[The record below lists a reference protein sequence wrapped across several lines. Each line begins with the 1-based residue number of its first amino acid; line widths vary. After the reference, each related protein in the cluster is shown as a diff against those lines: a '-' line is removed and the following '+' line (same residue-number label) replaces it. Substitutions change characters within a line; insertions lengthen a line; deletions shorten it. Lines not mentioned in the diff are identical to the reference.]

1 VRNTVERSTPAL
13 ALRELHLAS
22 ILILEQPEE
31 ESAFQRLREA
41 FPAIEMA
48 LLDEYVFPQLVE
60 VEVKTKSYS
69 MRSAQMLTSACAKF
83 MPKLVRKGVFKG
95 AMLPREYP
103 TCAHSAR
110 RS

>member
-1 VRNTVERSTPAL
+1 MRNTVERSTPAL
-13 ALRELHLAS
+13 AFRELHPA
-22 ILILEQPEE
+22 ILILEQPDE
-31 ESAFQRLREA
+31 ESTLQHLRKA
-41 FPAIEMA
+41 LPAIERA

-69 MRSAQMLTSACAKF
+69 VRSAQMLTSACAEL

-103 TCAHSAR
+103 RCAHSAR
-110 RS
+110 WS